1 VPEDE
6 EDVSREERMEMLL
19 LEMFDSLST
28 ELSRL
33 LEARHRSGRF
43 AGTDADSD
51 AVLLDARI
59 AHLYNTLDRLQV
71 VIGPESAHRH

>member
-1 VPEDE
+1 
-6 EDVSREERMEMLL
+6 MEMLL

>member
-1 VPEDE
+1 M
-6 EDVSREERMEMLL
+6 ERLL
-19 LEMFDSLST
+19 LEMFDSLSI

-33 LEARHRSGRF
+33 LEARCRF

-59 AHLYNTLDRLQV
+59 AHLCHTLDRLQV
-71 VIGPESAHRH
+71 VIGPESVLRH

>member
-1 VPEDE
+1 VLEI
-6 EDVSREERMEMLL
+6 LL

-33 LEARHRSGRF
+33 LEARHRSCSC

-51 AVLLDARI
+51 AILLDARI
-59 AHLYNTLDRLQV
+59 AHLCNTLARLQV
-71 VIGPESAHRH
+71 VIGPESVLRH

>member
-1 VPEDE
+1 
-6 EDVSREERMEMLL
+6 MEMLL

-33 LEARHRSGRF
+33 LEARHRSCTF
-43 AGTDADSD
+43 AGADADRD

-59 AHLYNTLDRLQV
+59 AHLRDTLDRLQV
-71 VIGPESAHRH
+71 VIAPESVLRD

>member
-1 VPEDE
+1 
-6 EDVSREERMEMLL
+6 MEMLL

-33 LEARHRSGRF
+33 LEARHRSCTC

-59 AHLYNTLDRLQV
+59 AHLRKTLDGLQV
-71 VIGPESAHRH
+71 AIGPECVLLH

>member
-6 EDVSREERMEMLL
+6 EDVSGEERMEMLL